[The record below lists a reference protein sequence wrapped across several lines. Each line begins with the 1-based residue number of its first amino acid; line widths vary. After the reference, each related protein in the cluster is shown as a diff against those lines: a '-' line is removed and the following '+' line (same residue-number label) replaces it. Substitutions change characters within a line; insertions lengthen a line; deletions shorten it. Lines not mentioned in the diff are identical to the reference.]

1 MSIDVM
7 AYYQNGKD
15 SLSQE
20 EKKVLEIYNDL
31 SDIEIGELRYHI
43 KQLYAERKKTKK
55 SQTA

>member
-1 MSIDVM
+1 MLWHIIKM
-7 AYYQNGKD
+7 EKTAYH
-15 SLSQE
+15 
-20 EKKVLEIYNDL
+20 KKKKILEIYNDL

>member
-1 MSIDVM
+1 M
-7 AYYQNGKD
+7 AYHQNGKD

-20 EKKVLEIYNDL
+20 EKNLEIYNDL